1 MESKGNFVEAVRSGD
16 RLALARLITKIENR
30 SPDGLQALDALFPF
44 TGHAH
49 LVGVTGSPGSGK
61 STLVNHLVR
70 ALRDGGKTTPPP
82 TVAVIAVDP
91 TSPFSGGALLGDRVR
106 MGDLAG
112 DTGVFIRSMA
122 SRGALGGLAHATSA
136 VTRVVDAAGFDIIII
151 ETVGAGQTEVEIARL
166 AHTIIV
172 VEAPGMGDD
181 IQAIKAGILEI
192 ADILVVN
199 KSDRPGAENAVN
211 ALRSMLEL
219 ARSAWAGDEITNEA
233 DCSSQNHSWRP
244 PILQTIATQSTGMEA
259 LLDAIQDHWDYLI
272 ASGERLHREQE
283 RLQSELNH
291 LLQAALVANL
301 HANVPDDA
309 YQEYIY
315 RLTQREISPQRAVQE
330 LLGMRARTHADSS
343 SA

>member
-1 MESKGNFVEAVRSGD
+1 MESKLDLIEAVRSGD
-16 RLALARLITKIENR
+16 RLALARLITKIENHAA
-30 SPDGLQALDALFPF
+30 DALQILDALFPF
-44 TGHAH
+44 TGNAH

-70 ALRDGGKTTPPP
+70 ALRSGDRTETPPK
-82 TVAVIAVDP
+82 VAVIAVDP

-112 DTGVFIRSMA
+112 DTGVYIRSMA

-136 VTRVVDAAGFDIIII
+136 VTRAVDAAGFDIIII

-199 KSDRPGAENAVN
+199 KSDRPGADNAVR
-211 ALRSMLEL
+211 ALSTMLEL
-219 ARSAWAGDEITNEA
+219 ARPGWGGDEVDSES
-233 DCSSQNHSWRP
+233 DVSLQNHTWTP
-244 PILQTIATQSTGMEA
+244 PILQTIATQASGMEP
-259 LLDAIQDHWDYLI
+259 LIDAIQDHWDYL
-272 ASGERLHREQE
+272 ARSGEKWKRERE
-283 RLQSELNH
+283 RLENELNN
-291 LLQAALVANL
+291 LLQTALVAGL
-301 HANVPDDA
+301 HANVPGDV
-309 YQEYIY
+309 YQDYIQ
-315 RLTQREISPQRAVQE
+315 RLIEREVSPHQAVQE
-330 LLGMRARTHADSS
+330 LLAMSNRTAANSNLD
-343 SA
+343 